1 MTSAKAWVAA
11 ITGAV
16 FAGLSSL
23 IVVLVGDMTLND
35 LTQGQWVA
43 IGVVVLSSFGSSFGF
58 TWATSNSKA
67 VPIAPVDA
75 DSVVREIGRRLGD
88 A

>member
-11 ITGAV
+11 ITGAI

-23 IVVLVGDMTLND
+23 IVVMVGDMTLND
-35 LTQGQWVA
+35 LTQGQWIA

-58 TWATSNSKA
+58 TWATSNK
-67 VPIAPVDA
+67 PVDA
-75 DSVVREIGRRLGD
+75 VARHADI
-88 A
+88 